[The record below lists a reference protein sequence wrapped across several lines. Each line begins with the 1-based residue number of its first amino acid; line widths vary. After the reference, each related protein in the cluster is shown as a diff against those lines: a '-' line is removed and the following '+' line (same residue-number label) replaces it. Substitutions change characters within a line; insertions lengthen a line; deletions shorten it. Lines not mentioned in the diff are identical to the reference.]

1 MSDGRSPFCED
12 PPVTTPAPPSTA
24 ARSSAGLVLA
34 VLASSQFLMTLDS
47 SVMNVSMATVAADL
61 GTTIT
66 GIQSAITLYTLVM
79 ATLMITGGKL
89 GTIMGRRRA
98 MGIGMVIYAVGSFT
112 TAIAPNLT
120 VLLIGWS
127 LLEGIGA
134 ALIMPAIVALVASNF
149 APEKRSAAYG
159 MVAAASAVAVA
170 AGPLIGGAVTTYA
183 SWRYVFI
190 GEVVIVIAIL
200 AVLRKLQD
208 VPPTPSRIDYF
219 GSLLSIIGL
228 GLVVFG
234 VLRSSEW
241 GWVVAKPGSPTVF
254 GGSMTV
260 WFIAVG
266 LLVVWGF
273 LRWESHLEEAA
284 KGHPEALQP
293 LVRPSMLAN
302 KQLSGGLGMFFS
314 QFMIQAGAFFAVPL
328 FLSVVLGLTAL
339 ETGVRLVPLSI
350 ALLLTAVGIPKVWP
364 KANPRRVVRAGLLI
378 LLVGIGFLVA
388 GMDPD
393 ADAAVLN
400 IPMVLMG
407 LGLGALASQLG
418 AVTVSAVSD
427 KETAE
432 VGGLQNTATNLG
444 ASMGTALVGSVLI
457 ATLSTAA
464 LTGVAE
470 SPEISDAVKTQVS
483 TELVGGV
490 PFISDEQLYAALA
503 AAGVSQ
509 ADADAIA
516 QINADARLEA
526 LQIAFAL
533 VGFVAIGALFITAR
547 VPTVAPGTTAAAG
560 PDPNPTPAKKPNPT
574 NRGNPAKKPRRR

>member
-1 MSDGRSPFCED
+1 M
-12 PPVTTPAPPSTA
+12 T
-24 ARSSAGLVLA
+24 
-34 VLASSQFLMTLDS
+34 VLASSQFVMTLAS

-66 GIQSAITLYTLVM
+66 GIQTAITLYTLVM

-98 MGIGMVIYAVGSFT
+98 MGIGLVIYAVGSFT
-112 TAIAPNLT
+112 TALAPNLA

-149 APEKRSAAYG
+149 PAEKRSAAYG
-159 MVAAASAVAVA
+159 LVAAASAVAVA

-190 GEVVIVIAIL
+190 GEVVIVLAIL
-200 AVLRKLQD
+200 AVLRKIRD
-208 VPPTPSRIDYF
+208 VPAQPGRIDLI

-241 GWVVAKPGSPTVF
+241 GWVIAKPGSPTVM
-254 GGSMTV
+254 GASLTL
-260 WFIAVG
+260 WFIACG

-273 LRWESHLEEAA
+273 LRWETRLEARAA
-284 KGHPEALQP
+284 VDPDALQP
-293 LVRPSMLAN
+293 LVRPTMLAN
-302 KQLSGGLGMFFS
+302 RQLGGGLSMFFA
-314 QFMIQAGAFFAVPL
+314 QYMIQAGAFFAVPL
-328 FLSVVLGLTAL
+328 FLSVVLGLNAL
-339 ETGVRLVPLSI
+339 QTGFRLVPLSI
-350 ALLLTAVGIPKVWP
+350 ALLVAAVGIPKIWP
-364 KANPRRVVRAGLLI
+364 KANPRRVVRAGLLTMI
-378 LLVGIGFLVA
+378 VGIGFLVA

-393 ADAAVLN
+393 ANAAVLN
-400 IPMVLMG
+400 IPMLLMG

-444 ASMGTALVGSVLI
+444 ASMGTALIGSVLI

-464 LTGVAE
+464 LTGIAD
-470 SPEISDAVKTQVS
+470 SPEVSDAVKSQVS
-483 TELVGGV
+483 SELVGGV
-490 PFISDEQLYAALA
+490 PFISDAQLTVALQD
-503 AAGVSQ
+503 AGVSQ

-526 LQIAFAL
+526 LQVAFAL
-533 VGFVAIGALFITAR
+533 VGLVAISALFLTQR
-547 VPTVAPGTTAAAG
+547 LPTRPPGSDVDVPAGTGPPDADAPG
-560 PDPNPTPAKKPNPT
+560 PD
-574 NRGNPAKKPRRR
+574 